1 MLKDDITTKPACL
14 EPTNVEFWTFTLLEP
29 YEEKLHAKLPLIAE
43 FVTVCVKLFAPS
55 ILIAEL

>member
-29 YEEKLHAKLPLIAE
+29 YEEKLHAKLPLTAV
-43 FVTVCVKLFAPS
+43 FVTV
-55 ILIAEL
+55 